1 MKLFYRKYGNG
12 PVLIILHGLF
22 GSSDNWTTIAK
33 HLSGDFTVILPDLR
47 NHGQS
52 PHSEIHDY
60 ESMRNDLYELVTDL
74 SLQKFFLAG
83 HSMGG
88 KIAISFA
95 MKWPEMLLGLLIA
108 DISPFRGDDN
118 VGSEHS
124 YHAKI
129 LKTMLDLNLGSIHSR
144 EQAESELG
152 KSALPPKII
161 GFIMK
166 NLRRIEGN
174 HFEWKLNAP
183 VLLKN
188 LEYIME
194 PMERDAA
201 YSSRVTGFPVIFL
214 RGSNSDYLPH
224 EDYADILNIFPA
236 AEFIE
241 IPDSGHWVHADNPE
255 AVIKSIRR
263 LIA

>member
-1 MKLFYRKYGNG
+1 MKLFYRKYGKG

-33 HLSGDFTVILPDLR
+33 HLSNDFTVILPDQR

-60 ESMRNDLYELVTDL
+60 ESMRNDLHELVKDL
-74 SLQKFFLAG
+74 SVEKFFLAG

-88 KIAISFA
+88 KTAISFA
-95 MKWPEMLLGLLIA
+95 VKWPEMLQGLLIA

-129 LKTMLDLNLGSIHSR
+129 LKTMLDLDLDKIQSR
-144 EQAESELG
+144 EDAESELK
-152 KSALPPKII
+152 KSGLPPKII

-166 NLRRIEGN
+166 NMKRTEEKR
-174 HFEWKLNAP
+174 FEWKLNAP

-188 LEYIME
+188 LEYIMK
-194 PMERDAA
+194 PMERDSA

-214 RGSNSDYLPH
+214 RGSNSDYLPP
-224 EDYADILNIFPA
+224 EDYADILDIFPA

-241 IPDSGHWVHADNPE
+241 IPNAGHWLHADNPE

-263 LIA
+263 FLL